1 MKLQIVPAICAALMA
16 IGIVACGG
24 TSSSSPTTN
33 TSSAAPTNA
42 GAPPSGS
49 SAGSPGSGSGSSSGS
64 GSGSS
69 GSSSGSSSGG
79 QNGSGNS
86 QAAVAYSYIGTTGRS
101 TAGIY
106 GFSIAPD
113 GTATPVPGSPAA
125 GPSSY
130 VVTNSAFVFGSDTEN
145 IATYTRANDGS
156 LQQSSSTYA
165 VLSNASEPWA
175 VQALSLD
182 HSGQT
187 LYAME
192 NAGSDD
198 LYYFFFSIGSNGKI
212 TNIGKI
218 GPNVDYVSPLMFSP
232 DNNYAYGYGCFHVGW
247 DITGFRRN
255 NDGALAP
262 LAYNATNQGFPAYAG
277 TGQYYCPLSEAISQ
291 TGYLVVAD
299 TELGTNT
306 SGLGAYK
313 INSAD
318 GSLSFVQ
325 SSTLATLLSKVN
337 GMNFDRNGQYLAVAG
352 NGGIQMYQ
360 FTRAGTFTPIG
371 GVQQP
376 GPNYLA
382 VQWDIDNHLYAI
394 SSSGLSVFTNSQG
407 TLTPASGSPHAAG
420 TTATLA
426 VLPAH

>member
-1 MKLQIVPAICAALMA
+1 
-16 IGIVACGG
+16 
-24 TSSSSPTTN
+24 
-33 TSSAAPTNA
+33 
-42 GAPPSGS
+42 
-49 SAGSPGSGSGSSSGS
+49 
-64 GSGSS
+64 
-69 GSSSGSSSGG
+69 
-79 QNGSGNS
+79 
-86 QAAVAYSYIGTTGRS
+86 
-101 TAGIY
+101 
-106 GFSIAPD
+106 
-113 GTATPVPGSPAA
+113 
-125 GPSSY
+125 
-130 VVTNSAFVFGSDTEN
+130 
-145 IATYTRANDGS
+145 
-156 LQQSSSTYA
+156 
-165 VLSNASEPWA
+165 
-175 VQALSLD
+175 
-182 HSGQT
+182 
-187 LYAME
+187 
-192 NAGSDD
+192 
-198 LYYFFFSIGSNGKI
+198 
-212 TNIGKI
+212 
-218 GPNVDYVSPLMFSP
+218 
-232 DNNYAYGYGCFHVGW
+232 
-247 DITGFRRN
+247 
-255 NDGALAP
+255 
-262 LAYNATNQGFPAYAG
+262 
-277 TGQYYCPLSEAISQ
+277 LSEAISQ